1 MNKWVAPKTCFCP
14 RLELWITAIY
24 HQSEKWQQSSHQ
36 DFLQS
41 KSMAH
46 YRKFVNKGNQKEW
59 ESPMVLSCNF
69 LAFKIA
75 SLLPQDQ
82 RQMLGLSLTNHFFL
96 ILLFLLLLHFSF
108 HMLLIQH
115 CMVLG
120 FYSVPAFW
128 TNLPKHTCHFCKH
141 WFWGNK
147 RYFKLSELISL
158 NIAGKGGQS
167 RTKHRLGEADVSII
181 PVPNN
186 ASCEHI
192 F

>member
-1 MNKWVAPKTCFCP
+1 
-14 RLELWITAIY
+14 
-24 HQSEKWQQSSHQ
+24 
-36 DFLQS
+36 
-41 KSMAH
+41 MAH

-59 ESPMVLSCNF
+59 ESPMVLSWNF

-75 SLLPQDQ
+75 SLLPQD
-82 RQMLGLSLTNHFFL
+82 TNHFFL

-115 CMVLG
+115 CMFLG

-128 TNLPKHTCHFCKH
+128 SNLPKHTCHFCKH

-167 RTKHRLGEADVSII
+167 RTKHRLGETDMTII
-181 PVPNN
+181 LVPNN
-186 ASCEHI
+186 ASS
-192 F
+192 